1 MWDADDELFY
11 NFFFLFSII
20 QSEAPTPLTKTS
32 SSKMTEE
39 AELQS
44 KTLAMRI
51 QGKIASKMS
60 TKGLAKQVVDGPT
73 SDLID
78 NCYKIAKIRLS
89 GNKKDAEKIMKN
101 MIKIV
106 VKVAIL
112 SRNNAFTDD
121 EMVLVRQFQAKF
133 STIAKTII
141 SFYEVDFTFD
151 ADYMVKI
158 MTDSQDLLKRSVKN
172 HLTEKSLNRIDNV
185 YELYSN
191 AELLEEAFTP
201 DSKYRSYLGSIVTGL
216 NTLLEQGE
224 LWDYTHTHSSLFIV
238 RNAWTSRKK

>member
-1 MWDADDELFY
+1 M
-11 NFFFLFSII
+11 NFSISFLNR
-20 QSEAPTPLTKTS
+20 QEE
-32 SSKMTEE
+32 MTEE

-78 NCYKIAKIRLS
+78 DCYKIAKIYL
-89 GNKKDAEKIMKN
+89 GNKKDAEKVMKN

-112 SRNNAFTDD
+112 SRNSVFSDD
-121 EMVLVRQFQAKF
+121 ELVQVRDFQKKF
-133 STIAKTII
+133 KTIAKTII

-151 ADYMVKI
+151 AEYMVQI
-158 MTDSQDLLKRSVKN
+158 MGESKELLKKSVKN
-172 HLTEKSLNRIDNV
+172 HLTEKSLNRIDSV
-185 YELYSN
+185 YTVYSN
-191 AELLEEAFTP
+191 EALLSEAFTT
-201 DSKYRSYLGSIVTGL
+201 DSKYRSHLGNIVKGL
-216 NTLLEQGE
+216 NTLIEQGE
-224 LWDYTHTHSSLFIV
+224 L
-238 RNAWTSRKK
+238 

>member
-1 MWDADDELFY
+1 
-11 NFFFLFSII
+11 
-20 QSEAPTPLTKTS
+20 
-32 SSKMTEE
+32 MTEE
-39 AELQS
+39 GELQS

-78 NCYKIAKIRLS
+78 NSYKIAKIRLS
-89 GNKKDAEKIMKN
+89 GNKKDAEKVMKN

-112 SRNNAFTDD
+112 SRNNVFTED
-121 EMVLVRQFQAKF
+121 ELVLVRKFQLKF
-133 STIAKTII
+133 KTIAKTLI

-151 ADYMVKI
+151 GDYMVKI
-158 MTDSQDLLKRSVKN
+158 MDESKDFLKGSVRN
-172 HLTEKSLNRIDNV
+172 HLTEKSLNRIDHV
-185 YELYSN
+185 YGVYSDTQ
-191 AELLEEAFTP
+191 LLTEVFTP
-201 DSKYRSYLGSIVTGL
+201 GSKYRPFLENIVIAL

-224 LWDYTHTHSSLFIV
+224 L
-238 RNAWTSRKK
+238 